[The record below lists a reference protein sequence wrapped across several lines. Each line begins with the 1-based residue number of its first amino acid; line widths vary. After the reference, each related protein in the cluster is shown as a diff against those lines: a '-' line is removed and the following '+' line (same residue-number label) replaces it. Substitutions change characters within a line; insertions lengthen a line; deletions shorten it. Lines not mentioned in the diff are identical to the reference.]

1 MNLDLRQPRAAGV
14 RAAVTAL
21 AAFVMFSTISS
32 TARPA
37 RAADDALLAGVAKAE
52 YRARRQQLLSLV
64 KDGVVVM
71 IGARAD
77 EFGEVGR
84 FRQKNDFMYLAGV
97 ETPNA
102 YLLLVPAELTGER
115 AAQETLFIPARK
127 LFQEKWTGPQIGPGA
142 EGQAAFGFQEVAD
155 SAKLNVTLDQIFKSP
170 ASKPG
175 SPAAKLYTIVAQG
188 STADIQRE
196 TTFVARLR
204 QNYPGVQVVDVAP
217 LIAEMRKLKS
227 AAEVALLQKAIDI
240 TGEAQRDAS
249 AQIRPGAFEYEV
261 QAALE
266 AAFTRNGSE
275 RPGFP
280 SIVGSGF
287 YSTVLHYDQ
296 NHKKIDAGDTV
307 VVDIGAEF
315 SYFTADITRTYPASG
330 KFTPRQREIYQLVL
344 DAQRAAERAYK
355 PGVVL
360 AQLHRVA
367 VETIKSSPLRDKQGN
382 TLDRYFIHGLGH
394 WLGMDVHDVG
404 NYTNMPVGGVFTIE
418 PGIYI
423 PEEKLGVRIEDD
435 YLITEKGLVKLSRAI
450 PSEPDEVERLM
461 QSRGKAAASG
471 QQKK

>member
-1 MNLDLRQPRAAGV
+1 MSLKLRMQCAAGV
-14 RAAVTAL
+14 RAALAAL
-21 AAFVMFSTISS
+21 AIFVMFSTMPP
-32 TARPA
+32 TGPA
-37 RAADDALLAGVAKAE
+37 RADDGLLAGIAKSE
-52 YRARRQQLLSLV
+52 YRARRQQLLSRI

-71 IGARAD
+71 IGARED

-84 FRQKNDFMYLAGV
+84 FRQKNDFMYLTGV
-97 ETPNA
+97 ETPSA
-102 YLLLVPAELTGER
+102 YLVLVPAGLTGGGPAR
-115 AAQETLFIPARK
+115 ETLLIPARN

-155 SAKLNVTLDQIFKSP
+155 NAKLNDLLDGLFKSTGGKS
-170 ASKPG
+170 AL
-175 SPAAKLYTIVAQG
+175 KLYTIVAQG
-188 STADIQRE
+188 TTADIQRE
-196 TTFVARLR
+196 TTFVSALQQR
-204 QNYPGVQVVDVAP
+204 YPGLQIVDVEP
-217 LIAEMRKLKS
+217 VIAEMRKLKS

-240 TGEAQRDAS
+240 TGEGQRDAA
-249 AQIRPGAFEYEV
+249 AQIRPGAFEYEA

-280 SIVGSGF
+280 SIVGSGL

-315 SYFTADITRTYPASG
+315 SYYTADITRTYPASG
-330 KFTPRQREIYQLVL
+330 RFTPRQREIYQLVL

-355 PGVVL
+355 PGTTI
-360 AQLHRVA
+360 AQLNRVA
-367 VETIKSSPLRDKQGN
+367 IETIKGSPLRDLHGN
-382 TLDRYFIHGLGH
+382 TLERYFIHGLGH

-404 NYTNMPVGGVFTIE
+404 NYQNLPVGAVFTIE

-435 YLITEKGLVKLSRAI
+435 YLVTEKGLVKLSRAI
-450 PSEPDEVERLM
+450 PSEPDEVERIM
-461 QSRGKAAASG
+461 QSHAKSTTAAP
-471 QQKK
+471 QKK